1 MQDKKTGTIA
11 DIINPRNPKVLD
23 PPPIAN
29 CTQCLVSTILAFMF
43 FGFTYFLVFKIRI
56 GIFFKKPSYL
66 YLFEIK
72 IEIESKND

>member
-29 CTQCLVSTILAFMF
+29 CTMFSFHNSALILD
-43 FGFTYFLVFKIRI
+43 TNKNKI
-56 GIFFKKPSYL
+56 
-66 YLFEIK
+66 
-72 IEIESKND
+72 SKNACK